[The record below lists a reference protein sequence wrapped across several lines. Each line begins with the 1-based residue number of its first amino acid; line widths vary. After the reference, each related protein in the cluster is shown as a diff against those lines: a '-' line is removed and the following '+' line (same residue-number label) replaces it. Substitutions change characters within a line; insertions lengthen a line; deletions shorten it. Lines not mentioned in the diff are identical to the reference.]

1 MESAKLYYV
10 DGSPF
15 ARLCRALIIDWQLP
29 VEMIEVSYPLPKS
42 FFEKNP
48 LGQVPLLE
56 TVGETIFPTAQITE
70 QLWAMTSES
79 FIPSFDPLADRQLL
93 TVILTLGDLLVSARY
108 QQLANL
114 KTVGENQLGFDPA
127 TRNLERAQHTLDW
140 LETQADKW
148 LTGDQVAVADYAL
161 ASILLW
167 TDSRGPIEWR
177 NRPKIT
183 RIVEEIDAGDS
194 FAMTVPQP
202 WAPTN

>member
-29 VEMIEVSYPLPKS
+29 VEMIEVSYPLPES

-114 KTVGENQLGFDPA
+114 KTEGENQLGFDPA

-140 LETQADKW
+140 IEAQADKW
-148 LTGDQVAVADYAL
+148 LTGDEVAVADYAL
-161 ASILLW
+161 AAILLW

-177 NRPKIT
+177 NRPKIA
-183 RIVEEIDAGDS
+183 RIIEKVGAGDS
-194 FAMTVPQP
+194 FAATAPQP
-202 WAPTN
+202 WVPVG